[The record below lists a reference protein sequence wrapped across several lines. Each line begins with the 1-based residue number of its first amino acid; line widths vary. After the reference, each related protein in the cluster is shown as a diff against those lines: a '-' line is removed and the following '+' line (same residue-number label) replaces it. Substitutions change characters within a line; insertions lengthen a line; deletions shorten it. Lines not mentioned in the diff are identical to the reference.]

1 MALAFDFSAMR
12 ATLANRNF
20 ALFTA
25 GNGVSLVGSWV
36 QRVAIGWLTWELTH
50 SPAWLGAVSMAEFLP
65 VIFLAPLTGVM
76 ADRFDRRRI
85 TLIGQIVATVQ
96 ATVLAVLTLTGH
108 ITPVLILM
116 MQIMIGLVAPL
127 IQTARLVIV
136 PSLLPRE
143 QVGQAV
149 AITSL
154 VFNLARIIG
163 PALSGLMIAGIGA
176 GWAFAVNAVS
186 YLFVVASVMK
196 LTLPPHQPRAA
207 MQVPLLH
214 GLWSDFLGGW
224 RYTFTHATLRWVLPV
239 IFVSSVMSWPV
250 SDLLAGIADHEFG
263 RGVTGLA
270 IFASAQGVGAILGGL
285 FLAQRPG
292 GKEGGK
298 EMGALFVRATILNG
312 AFLVGFALTDIFWLA
327 VPLYAT
333 FGMFMVMGGAT
344 SQTVIQTHAAEDMR
358 GRTISIWYT
367 ITRVGLAFGALILGT
382 LADAFGFAVPLA
394 AAGLIT
400 AVTAAAI
407 WHRRADR

>member
-50 SPAWLGAVSMAEFLP
+50 SPVWLGAVSMAEFLP
-65 VIFLAPLTGVM
+65 VILLAPLTGVM
-76 ADRFDRRRI
+76 ADRFDRRSI
-85 TLIGQIVATVQ
+85 TLIGQVVATAQ
-96 ATVLAVLTLTGH
+96 ATLLAVLTLTGH
-108 ITPVLILM
+108 ITPALILM
-116 MQIMIGLVAPL
+116 LQITIGLVAPM

-136 PSLLPRE
+136 PSLIPRE
-143 QVGQAV
+143 HVGQAV

-154 VFNLARIIG
+154 VFNVARIIG
-163 PALSGLMIAGIGA
+163 PALSGIMIAGVGA

-186 YLFVVASVMK
+186 YLFVVASVMGLK
-196 LTLPPHQPRAA
+196 LPPHQPRAA

-214 GLWSDFLGGW
+214 GLWSDFLSGW
-224 RYTFTHATLRWVLPV
+224 RYTFTQPTLRWVLPV
-239 IFVSSVMSWPV
+239 IFVTAVMTWPV

-263 RGVTGLA
+263 RGISGLA

-285 FLAQRPG
+285 FLAQRN
-292 GKEGGK
+292 
-298 EMGALFVRATILNG
+298 GAVGMETLFIRATICNG

-344 SQTVIQTHAAEDMR
+344 SQTVIQTVAAEDMR

-367 ITRVGLAFGALILGT
+367 MTRVGLAFGALILGT
-382 LADAFGFAVPLA
+382 LADLFGFAAPLC

-400 AVTAAAI
+400 AVSAAVI
-407 WHRRADR
+407 WRRRATVDAA